1 MNLSPEESGGGAHTV
16 SLSETAEVRRFHLKL
31 MSSALVF
38 VGIVQGFAFLVEGK
52 FQELIS

>member
-16 SLSETAEVRRFHLKL
+16 SLSETAEVRQFHLKL